1 MKDVNFDME
10 SLVNVIT
17 DIGHVV
23 VTIKKERDFQ
33 ERKKRFFQRINRMN
47 QEYINKK
54 KGIGV

>member
-1 MKDVNFDME
+1 MKNVIFDME

-33 ERKKRFFQRINRMN
+33 ERKKRFYQRINRMN

>member
-1 MKDVNFDME
+1 MKGVNFDME

-33 ERKKRFFQRINRMN
+33 ERKKRFYQRINRMN

>member
-1 MKDVNFDME
+1 MKDVIFDME
-10 SLVNVIT
+10 SLENVIT

-33 ERKKRFFQRINRMN
+33 ERKKRFYQRINRMN

>member
-10 SLVNVIT
+10 SLVKVIT

-33 ERKKRFFQRINRMN
+33 ERKKRFYQRINRMN